1 MGPLLFGDNTFI
13 PGLESRVRLGVDRT
27 SEYVLE
33 MGRLQ
38 VMMTLLAA
46 QRTRGH
52 SAPRVQI
59 LMLMC

>member
-1 MGPLLFGDNTFI
+1 MGDGIFI
-13 PGLESRVRLGVDRT
+13 LEEGARVRLGVDRT

-59 LMLMC
+59 LMLVC

>member
-1 MGPLLFGDNTFI
+1 MGDGIFI
-13 PGLESRVRLGVDRT
+13 LEEGSLVVLGVDRT

-46 QRTRGH
+46 QRTRRH
-52 SAPRVQI
+52 STPRVQI
-59 LMLMC
+59 LMLVC

>member
-1 MGPLLFGDNTFI
+1 MGDGIFI
-13 PGLESRVRLGVDRT
+13 PGRESRVVLGVDRT

-38 VMMTLLAA
+38 VMMTLAA

-59 LMLMC
+59 LMLVC

>member
-1 MGPLLFGDNTFI
+1 MGDGLFS
-13 PGLESRVRLGVDRT
+13 PAQESRVRLGVDRT

-38 VMMTLLAA
+38 VMMTQAA

-52 SAPRVQI
+52 STPRVQI